1 MAKYPLFLDLKNRPV
16 LVVGGGSVAVQKAQG
31 LLEAGAQVTVVAKEL
46 CACMES
52 LCQQQDVPTHVD
64 AYKAE
69 YLGETILCIAAT
81 NDRQVNEAVFH
92 DCRERR
98 ILCNVVDVPDLC
110 DFYVP
115 AVVKRGAL
123 QIAIGTDGYSP
134 AYAGQLRR
142 HLETQITDTHGEFVN
157 HLRQQRQV
165 VINKVEES
173 KRKDV
178 LIKMA
183 SEASFKIFAEQGPQ
197 SWQEYAGKLIAKAST
212 DETQA

>member
-16 LVVGGGSVAVQKAQG
+16 LVVGGGSVAVQKAKA
-31 LLEAGAQVTVVAKEL
+31 LLDAGAQVTVVAKEL
-46 CACMES
+46 CACMEA
-52 LCQQQDVPTHVD
+52 LCQQQDIPTHIT
-64 AYKAE
+64 AYKTDL
-69 YLGETILCIAAT
+69 LGDAILCIAAT
-81 NDRQVNEAVFH
+81 NDRQVNESVFH

-115 AVVKRGAL
+115 ALVKRGAL
-123 QIAIGTDGYSP
+123 QIAIGTEGYSP

-142 HLETQITDTHGEFVN
+142 QLETQFTDTHGEFVN

-165 VINKVEES
+165 VIKEVEEA

-183 SEASFKIFAEQGPQ
+183 QEESFKIFAEQGPQ
-197 SWQEYAGKLIAKAST
+197 AWQNFAKQLIAEGVK
-212 DETQA
+212 